1 MISWLDGFILTI
13 FAIFTYWFF
22 YSPSKEDDLDTL
34 SCASNSLSRTA
45 KRYKIFSTSAEFL
58 VGEQAW

>member
-22 YSPSKEDDLDTL
+22 YSPSKEEEFDAL
-34 SCASNSLSRTA
+34 SFASDSLSRTA
-45 KRYKIFSTSAEFL
+45 KKYKIFSGSAEFL